1 MSNELAAALDTLEK
15 EKGISKEIV
24 IDALEAALVSAYK
37 RNYGTS
43 QNVEVVFDDNK
54 GTITVFQ
61 VKEVVEDVYDSQLE
75 VSLAEAREKNR
86 AYEVGDRIKYEVT
99 PKNFGRIAAQT
110 AKQVIMQRMRE
121 AERSNIY
128 NEYIAHEDDLM
139 TGTVERQDNKFIYVN
154 LGKVEAVLSK
164 RDQIENET
172 YQTHDRIKV
181 YVSKVENST
190 KGPQV
195 FVSRTHPNLI
205 KRLFEQE
212 VPEIYDGTVEIVSIA
227 REAGDRSKLAVS
239 SHDENVD
246 PVGTCV
252 GPKGARVQA
261 IVNEL
266 NGENMDIVEWD
277 KDPATYIKNAL
288 NPAQVIDVQ
297 FDSNQHSC
305 VIVVPDYQLSLAI
318 GKRGQN
324 VRLAAKLT
332 GFKIDIK
339 SESDMKALED
349 EAEELQDDDFFTA
362 LNEGNEE
369 AELEVDSLANESSSL
384 FEDDDSV
391 EVESLDD
398 IEVTD
403 AEDATV
409 YAESE
414 SQLDDQPGEPVIET
428 DFEEGQFNSDDVED
442 LIEFAEERD
451 GIDEE
456 RGYNASM
463 EEIEEATFNETVEE
477 ETLTDGGEGNVPFSE
492 TERSTYPENQETT
505 FDNAEDLG
513 K

>member
-1 MSNELAAALDTLEK
+1 MSKELAAALETLEQ

-43 QNVEVVFDDNK
+43 QNVEVIFDEDT
-54 GTITVFQ
+54 GTITVNQ

-75 VSLAEAREKNR
+75 ISLTEARERNK
-86 AYEVGDRIKYEVT
+86 AYEVGDKIKFEVT

-121 AERSNIY
+121 AERSIIY
-128 NEYIAHEDDLM
+128 NEYIAYEDDLM
-139 TGTVERQDNKFIYVN
+139 TGTVERQDSKFIYIN

-172 YQTHDRIKV
+172 YATHDRIKV
-181 YVSKVENST
+181 YVSNVENST

-212 VPEIYDGTVEIVSIA
+212 VPEIYDGIVEIVSIA
-227 REAGDRSKLAVS
+227 REAGDRAKIAVS
-239 SHDENVD
+239 SRDENVD

-252 GPKGARVQA
+252 GPRGARVQA

-277 KDPATYIKNAL
+277 KDPSVYIKNAL

-297 FDSNQHSC
+297 FDEDQHSC

-339 SESDMKALED
+339 SESDMEALAK
-349 EAEELQDDDFFTA
+349 EAEELKDDSFFDA
-362 LNEGNEE
+362 LNNDSEE
-369 AELEVDSLANESSSL
+369 AVQQADALADADTL
-384 FEDDDSV
+384 FAEDETT
-391 EVESLDD
+391 EVEPLDEE
-398 IEVTD
+398 EVSD
-403 AEDATV
+403 AGDSTV
-409 YAESE
+409 YAEDND
-414 SQLDDQPGEPVIET
+414 QLDAQPGEPVMET
-428 DFEEGQFNSDDVED
+428 DFQSGELDSSDVED

-451 GIDEE
+451 GRGEE
-456 RGYNASM
+456 DATEASM
-463 EEIEEATFNETVEE
+463 EEIEEATFSEDDEY
-477 ETLTDGGEGNVPFSE
+477 TLADGGEGEPPFTD
-492 TERSTYPENQETT
+492 TEKNTFPENQETT
-505 FDNAEDLG
+505 FSDDENLG
-513 K
+513 S